1 MIQFCK
7 FNKRTN
13 IYQDR
18 PRPQWQRMLVYIAG
32 TGVVFLLSMWLL
44 RDTTPIQF
52 SPPVLEDM
60 SKPRGE
66 MASKTQLEDVYWRM
80 SIRHAST
87 ALEEICK
94 HEDYTVLTHKNIIM
108 DGQTMLY
115 SYIYLCNAIDDVQSV
130 LNART
135 VISRNA
141 AKTVNCLE
149 TYGNTTKTIV
159 RKYPFSLKYISSQT
173 FQPQTRVIRNARE
186 ACIWLHAVDIVE
198 SIWD

>member
-1 MIQFCK
+1 
-7 FNKRTN
+7 
-13 IYQDR
+13 
-18 PRPQWQRMLVYIAG
+18 MLVYIAG